1 MGFRGWICQ
10 RYWWKAWLQ
19 ADQPGGC
26 PIICARVK
34 SHVFW
39 GGMVIPHRESLCWV
53 YKPYYWVYK
62 PYYWVDDHPLLYGNN
77 RSLDLSTYI
86 NFNTF
91 LFCSFAILQNIHHAF
106 STEVLRC
113 SAVGMCRDAYLEVT
127 AASTW
132 RLLAVRVA
140 GSRWLSVVDG
150 RCTLFPSREG
160 TPPQDATGEE
170 TASWNYKTLKI
181 SEKLNEL

>member
-34 SHVFW
+34 SRVFF
-39 GGMVIPHRESLCWV
+39 GGEWSSHMGNPYVGYTNPTIGYANPIVGLMTIPYC
-53 YKPYYWVYK
+53 
-62 PYYWVDDHPLLYGNN
+62 GNN

>member
-1 MGFRGWICQ
+1 MDESAKGTDGRPDSKQTNLGDVQ
-10 RYWWKAWLQ
+10 LYV
-19 ADQPGGC
+19 PGSK
-26 PIICARVK
+26 VMF
-34 SHVFW
+34 FW

-127 AASTW
+127 AAST
-132 RLLAVRVA
+132 
-140 GSRWLSVVDG
+140 
-150 RCTLFPSREG
+150 
-160 TPPQDATGEE
+160 
-170 TASWNYKTLKI
+170 
-181 SEKLNEL
+181 

>member
-1 MGFRGWICQ
+1 MDESAKGTDGRPDSKQTNLGDVQ
-10 RYWWKAWLQ
+10 LYV
-19 ADQPGGC
+19 PGSK
-26 PIICARVK
+26 VMF
-34 SHVFW
+34 FW

-150 RCTLFPSREG
+150 RCTLFPSHEG

>member
-1 MGFRGWICQ
+1 MDESAKGTDGRPDSKQTNLGDVQ
-10 RYWWKAWLQ
+10 SYV
-19 ADQPGGC
+19 PGSK
-26 PIICARVK
+26 VMF
-34 SHVFW
+34 FW

-106 STEVLRC
+106 STEVLPC

-170 TASWNYKTLKI
+170 TASWNYLWKFLR
-181 SEKLNEL
+181 S